1 MDIFDGTTFVRMVE
15 KNKRLFQG
23 LLPELVKKLILN
35 SCNGITHIRIPGKD
49 DVWAPGFD
57 GIVENSLTTTYVCD
71 GLSVWE
77 FGTNSDSLV
86 KINADYTK
94 RTSKPLGIDTHNAEF
109 VMVIPYIW
117 AYDNQG
123 CSKTRWEVEHKSTWK
138 NVHIYDAVV
147 LAEWI
152 NAEPA
157 VCAWLMEQVGQ
168 ENDIDF
174 STISTAW
181 NHFSA
186 KTSPAF
192 SYSLF
197 LEGREK
203 EENELYSCW
212 DKQIIKVKADSTIDS
227 YGFCLSS
234 ISKDIEKANSVIVV
248 NNQNTYKHLSKSCK
262 GKTFLLN
269 FSLDGD
275 VIDGNQ
281 VIVCYNKE
289 DAIVQADVVLH
300 QLTKSFF
307 DKAIDDMKVPS
318 KQAVDLYGATHG
330 NLLSLIRKIP
340 GSSINGFPEWA
351 QQERIDLLAPIL
363 LLRDFDVQSIYD
375 RNLISYLAGEEY
387 DIVFEKYN
395 SWLRLEDAPIKCVAN
410 HIVLVNF
417 EEAWEVLQL
426 STVSPIFER
435 LISIIKCVLDPKVSA
450 EQNVPAYFDHQPQ
463 SRLCNLF
470 IDLIYFSYTD
480 NSNENINR
488 AVKCILEMSPFP
500 RVILQY
506 LYLLSEAAPT
516 IVMAFLQNDRK
527 DDKGIVL
534 SSFYD
539 NGISSN
545 DYCNVLSAIEELALH
560 EETRVS
566 ACDFLFDLC
575 KQTRDIQFIFSNTP
589 RESLMKILC
598 LWNDYTTFTVNDKLT
613 FIKKYLTADEIFTIP
628 FAIELIFK
636 DHITHGV
643 RNRRNSAPNT
653 TVLYKDLCE
662 AINELGAIL
671 FRKSVENHNIEN
683 ILKLLDGYSHFHIDT
698 LTEASKMFD
707 AKDYSNEEL
716 VHLNTKLREKAFYA
730 NDAMKPWIP
739 ALSEWITVTTPH
751 DDIARVGW
759 LFFDYHHCCI
769 PETLESDDWEN
780 KQKTIEKKR
789 EETLNTLISEHTL
802 EQVKCLLKYTGDD
815 SSFGEFFAKR
825 LPTELLLTFADEA
838 QRLGKKSLLYGLI
851 NNSDYNNCVRIL
863 DSLSPDEQI
872 TSLEYLNRRD
882 IIDWIDTPEKEKSY
896 WSHQRMI
903 EYNDEV
909 FQKMMKYNPTE
920 LLSFYAYFSKGM
932 LSVSIEKIIDVF
944 TAILALPSIK
954 SNGRY
959 VHEFDRILSR
969 LDKEGYY
976 STELASLCASLYTEY
991 YEMNP
996 HSVYPNILK
1005 RYYFENPSIICDK
1018 LLRKDRD
1025 AYSHFM
1031 FYYVLPDDAYS
1042 NPDSLAFFVNTFITR
1057 HTDKDILLSALGSI
1071 LGKAK
1076 DGSDGIFPHDL
1087 VRSELEKY
1095 RALRLNHEV
1104 YIGKLNSRGAHL
1116 VSDGMS
1122 LKSLAQKLAS
1132 DAKKVDVMYPE
1143 TAQLLRWYSDHLL
1156 AEGDHDLLYS
1166 EIGSSMF

>member
-1 MDIFDGTTFVRMVE
+1 MSKIDNDIWMPKDDEYTP
-15 KNKRLFQG
+15 G
-23 LLPELVKKLILN
+23 LTKDDWVSLLN
-35 SCNGITHIRIPGKD
+35 DPAVFNSECLKAMACIYDCNGEGSCLGLAKKYNQNMVLWRTVCGVHLAGRIAEKTGCQINKVNDKPEYFTILFKYRKTTKEETGSWIYKLRKELYEALTEINILRFLPVHIEEFAKYEKGDFLKD
-49 DVWAPGFD
+49 VFMSED
-57 GIVENSLTTTYVCD
+57 NY
-71 GLSVWE
+71 
-77 FGTNSDSLV
+77 DSLV
-86 KINADYTK
+86 ALLKNK
-94 RTSKPLGIDTHNAEF
+94 
-109 VMVIPYIW
+109 
-117 AYDNQG
+117 
-123 CSKTRWEVEHKSTWK
+123 K
-138 NVHIYDAVV
+138 NVILQGAPGV
-147 LAEWI
+147 
-152 NAEPA
+152 
-157 VCAWLMEQVGQ
+157 
-168 ENDIDF
+168 
-174 STISTAW
+174 
-181 NHFSA
+181 
-186 KTSPAF
+186 
-192 SYSLF
+192 
-197 LEGREK
+197 
-203 EENELYSCW
+203 
-212 DKQIIKVKADSTIDS
+212 
-227 YGFCLSS
+227 
-234 ISKDIEKANSVIVV
+234 
-248 NNQNTYKHLSKSCK
+248 
-262 GKTFLLN
+262 GKT
-269 FSLDGD
+269 
-275 VIDGNQ
+275 
-281 VIVCYNKE
+281 
-289 DAIVQADVVLH
+289 
-300 QLTKSFF
+300 
-307 DKAIDDMKVPS
+307 
-318 KQAVDLYGATHG
+318 
-330 NLLSLIRKIP
+330 
-340 GSSINGFPEWA
+340 
-351 QQERIDLLAPIL
+351 
-363 LLRDFDVQSIYD
+363 
-375 RNLISYLAGEEY
+375 
-387 DIVFEKYN
+387 
-395 SWLRLEDAPIKCVAN
+395 
-410 HIVLVNF
+410 
-417 EEAWEVLQL
+417 
-426 STVSPIFER
+426 
-435 LISIIKCVLDPKVSA
+435 
-450 EQNVPAYFDHQPQ
+450 
-463 SRLCNLF
+463 
-470 IDLIYFSYTD
+470 
-480 NSNENINR
+480 
-488 AVKCILEMSPFP
+488 FP

-598 LWNDYTTFTVNDKLT
+598 LWNNYTTFTVNDKLT
-613 FIKKYLTADEIFTIP
+613 LIKKYLTADEIFTIP

-643 RNRRNSAPNT
+643 RNGRDSVPNT
-653 TVLYKDLCE
+653 TVLYEDLFE
-662 AINELGAIL
+662 AINELGAFL
-671 FRKSVENHNIEN
+671 FRKSVENHYIEN
-683 ILKLLDGYSHFHIDT
+683 ILKLFDGYSHFHIDT

-730 NDAMKPWIP
+730 NANDAMKPWIP

-769 PETLESDDWEN
+769 PEILESDDWEN

-838 QRLGKKSLLYGLI
+838 HRLGKKSLLYGLI